1 MDIFNKIR
9 NFTYVVILALFF
21 SLTSYATH
29 IKAGEFSARRLSNSA
44 LEYEIT
50 LTLYYNTNGTTVDP
64 ATVTIEFGD
73 GSSAAVTRDPNT
85 NVGNNTT
92 KNVFRVNHT
101 YNGAST
107 YLIHMSEQNRNANIQ
122 NIPGSS

>member
-44 LEYEIT
+44 LQYEIT
-50 LTLYYNTNGTTVDP
+50 LTLYYNSLSSAAASPSGDQVD
-64 ATVTIEFGD
+64 IEFGD
-73 GSSAAVTRDPNT
+73 GSSATVTRFPIPGI

-92 KNVFRVNHT
+92 KNVFTVVHT

-107 YLIHMSEQNRNANIQ
+107 Y
-122 NIPGSS
+122 